1 MYMYRYV
8 LFVHMFVYHLSGSAP
23 ITNGKARVTVN
34 KLDCNA
40 TYTIIAGGT
49 LKGRLLGPRTLG
61 PRLSHDT
68 INTSL
73 CKEVIARKKDD
84 DRGI

>member
-1 MYMYRYV
+1 MYCMYVY
-8 LFVHMFVYHLSGSAP
+8 MFVYHLSGSAP
-23 ITNGKARVTVN
+23 VTNGTARVTVN
-34 KLDCNA
+34 KLVCNA

-49 LKGRLLGPRTLG
+49 LNGRLIG
-61 PRLSHDT
+61 PRLWHET

-73 CKEVIARKKDD
+73 CEEVVATKKDD